1 MGAMIGYMVFRKRHI
16 PEKAYQETTS
26 PPDNTLIK
34 DWDAK
39 KLRTQ
44 ELSNRGAVY
53 ELSEPVHE
61 IPGEIPAHQL
71 PAK

>member
-1 MGAMIGYMVFRKRHI
+1 MIGYMVFRKRHH
-16 PEKAYQETTS
+16 PGKAYQEATS

-39 KLRTQ
+39 IQTQ

-53 ELSEPVHE
+53 EMSEPVHE
-61 IPGEIPAHQL
+61 VPGEIPAHQL